1 MVRKV
6 NLIDLLEIA
15 SLKSGS
21 KGELEILEDIE
32 IDERVDKEVLA
43 QEIVVKCGAMCPVF
57 NTSWSFIYWHKHWF
71 ELHKREISEL
81 CNTLEYQY
89 IPTESY
95 SRYDDLK
102 HNATSNTGLDE
113 TVGRT
118 RKEERGL
125 EVNGTENS
133 TTENQTSA
141 YNESL
146 YQPESKT
153 IFDDSNGRS
162 EQEKRDS
169 EEDES
174 RKYTRD
180 NTFDSKDNN
189 YVHGNNGLFTVQHLI
204 EEQRKLV
211 QFNVIQWIVGK
222 YMQEGFLLV
231 Y

>member
-1 MVRKV
+1 MRKV

-15 SLKSGS
+15 SLKSGNKS
-21 KGELEILEDIE
+21 ELELIKDI
-32 IDERVDKEVLA
+32 DVDARVDKEVLA
-43 QEIVVKCGAMCPVF
+43 QEIVVKCGAMCPVY
-57 NTSWSFIYWHKHWF
+57 NTSWSFLYWHKHWF

-81 CNTLEYQY
+81 CNTLEYEY
-89 IPTESY
+89 IPIESY

-102 HNATSNTGLDE
+102 HNATSNTGLNE
-113 TVGRT
+113 TSGRT
-118 RKEERGL
+118 RKEGRGL

-146 YQPESKT
+146 YQPESKS
-153 IFDDSNGRS
+153 IFGDTNGRS
-162 EQEKRDS
+162 EQEKKDT
-169 EEDES
+169 EEDET
-174 RKYTRD
+174 REYTRD
-180 NTFDSKDNN
+180 NVFDSKDNN